1 MMINH
6 LEPICISVITI
17 CKNAE
22 TQIKPTMLSV
32 FEQTY
37 QNIEYVVIDG
47 ESTDESLQIVNKI
60 ASNFPLR
67 KIKVISESDDG
78 IADAMNK
85 GVLNS
90 SGHIIIHLHA
100 GDSFIDKNVL
110 DQVVQTYIK
119 LPWRWAVAGSIV
131 VNENKIATHVY
142 RPLNDY
148 KKLIKKNFI
157 PHQSTF
163 LVRDIFDKHGLF
175 RVDMKQAMDYEYW
188 LRIVFAG
195 GERFT
200 ILPFNTTYFLSGG
213 RSSKLFELLKYLIH
227 TRKSLRSWGVQLSFV
242 EDAIFLGRVIA
253 FWCYA
258 EGKNFL
264 VSVITSNTKFG

>member
-1 MMINH
+1 MSNYF
-6 LEPICISVITI
+6 ESICVTVVTI
-17 CKNAE
+17 CRNAE
-22 TQIKPTMLSV
+22 PQIEVTMMSV
-32 FEQTY
+32 LQQTY
-37 QNIEYVVIDG
+37 RNIEYVIVEG
-47 ESTDESLQIVNKI
+47 ESTDETLQIVNKI

-67 KIKVISESDDG
+67 TIKVISESDYG

-90 SGHIIIHLHA
+90 SGDIIIHLHA

-110 DQVVQTYIK
+110 DQVVQTYMK
-119 LPWRWAVAGSIV
+119 SPWRWAVAGSIV
-131 VNENKIATHVY
+131 VNENRIATHVY

-213 RSSKLFELLKYLIH
+213 RSSKLFELLRYLIY
-227 TRKSLRSWGVQLSFV
+227 TRNDLRTWGVKLSFF
-242 EDAIFLGRVIA
+242 EDTIFLGRVIA
-253 FWCYA
+253 FRCFA
-258 EGKNFL
+258 EVKNFL
-264 VSVITSNTKFG
+264 ISALSHVN

>member
-1 MMINH
+1 MTNH
-6 LEPICISVITI
+6 LEPIFVSVITI

-22 TQIKPTMLSV
+22 TQIKSTALSV

-37 QNIEYVVIDG
+37 QNIEYVIIDG
-47 ESTDESLQIVNKI
+47 ESTDDTLQVVNKI

-67 KIKVISESDDG
+67 TVKVISESDDG

-110 DQVVQTYIK
+110 DRVVQTYIES
-119 LPWRWAVAGSIV
+119 PWRWAVAGSVV
-131 VNENKIATHVY
+131 VNENRIATHVY
-142 RPLNDY
+142 SPLNDY

-200 ILPFNTTYFLSGG
+200 VLPFNTTYFLSGG
-213 RSSKLFELLKYLIH
+213 RSSKLFELLRYLIY
-227 TRKSLRSWGVQLSFV
+227 TRNDLRRWGVKLSFF
-242 EDAIFLGRVIA
+242 EDTIFLGRVIV
-253 FWCYA
+253 FWCFS
-258 EGKNFL
+258 KMKDFL
-264 VSVITSNTKFG
+264 ISALPSVS